1 MYGEGTAYF
10 PLLANI
16 LDVIGAAMDMKGKA
30 SPMVYGV
37 VNLAGRS
44 KKQKARSSKATTL
57 SKSPKE
63 AKMASV
69 ADVAGAIGG
78 VAPLTVENFDLD
90 DVEMFANSPL
100 MVPLLSE
107 FFYTR

>member
-1 MYGEGTAYF
+1 VS
-10 PLLANI
+10 
-16 LDVIGAAMDMKGKA
+16 DVCWTRTTVGGPNYLGG
-30 SPMVYGV
+30 SVT
-37 VNLAGRS
+37 
-44 KKQKARSSKATTL
+44 TTL